1 MYTVE
6 VTLRG
11 TPLTLSVQR
20 KELSDAETLYRSV
33 LDLIQSPV
41 QPKLI
46 ELTCEKEPEKKIG
59 VFSSEIS
66 AVQVSE
72 KSGGATSGRST
83 GFGAMLTQ

>member
-33 LDLIQSPV
+33 LDSIQSTP
-41 QPKLI
+41 PKLI
-46 ELTCEKEPEKKIG
+46 ELTCEKEPDKKIG
-59 VFSSEIS
+59 VFSGEIS

>member
-33 LDLIQSPV
+33 LDSIQSAP
-41 QPKLI
+41 PKLI
-46 ELTCEKEPEKKIG
+46 ELTCEKEPDKKIG

-66 AVQVSE
+66 AVQISE

>member
-20 KELSDAETLYRSV
+20 KELSDAETLYRSIV
-33 LDLIQSPV
+33 DSIQATP
-41 QPKLI
+41 PKLI
-46 ELTCEKEPEKKIG
+46 ELTCEKESDKKIG
-59 VFSSEIS
+59 VFGGEIS
-66 AVQVSE
+66 AVQISE
-72 KSGGATSGRST
+72 KSGGATSGRSA